1 MAHEN
6 FFSTGQEKTASDLGA
21 TETWVFPKVVHLRL
35 RDHSLLKFAPGAR
48 QVPVRLID
56 AEKEYLRRNGASL
69 VEAQPKQ
76 VSGEAESASGESQGA
91 EGGQGQGESGEGSKE
106 ESTSTKKVSKNK

>member
-48 QVPVRLID
+48 QVPVSLID
-56 AEKEYLRRNGASL
+56 AEKEYLRRNGASP
-69 VEAQPKQ
+69 VEAQHKKA
-76 VSGEAESASGESQGA
+76 GETESASGESQGA

>member
-1 MAHEN
+1 MESGR

-48 QVPVRLID
+48 QVPTSLID

-69 VEAQPKQ
+69 VETQSKQ
-76 VSGEAESASGESQGA
+76 ASNEAESASGEPQGTEGSQGKEDA
-91 EGGQGQGESGEGSKE
+91 GEGSKK
-106 ESTSTKKVSKNK
+106 ESTTATKVSKNK